1 MSSITDALPSIISI
15 PPDSSHLLL
24 DSRFRSKFDS
34 IGDFGS
40 YLNNGV
46 VAKELQYNS
55 LFWSFPIF
63 THNLGNNEIFFRVH
77 GNAAGDNQVFAAYIR
92 PWVTFT
98 QFDGNSGGGGGFNT
112 PLVGSYGYEL
122 ALALNDSRKKESNA
136 VAYGITVGGVAVVFS
151 VVYNPS
157 VGFLIS
163 ANAGATQ
170 VAFRFE
176 SCSWFSEAT
185 NVHGFGQYD
194 VASGVMQPK
203 YFLDPTI
210 FYNGYIS
217 DTIPNL
223 TISKYL
229 IAYSEELSRER
240 KLPSFKNFSDS
251 SGNGQDHFNNEMAII
266 PVLLSYVGQYN
277 NFPTINSSVISVR
290 SGSETQY
297 VRIRLVDNQNR
308 KVLSGNP
315 LRNFLQ
321 DVNTP
326 ASLVLIAFNSAV
338 GYRNTNYMNYL
349 LFGNATANTSYQN
362 PMSNYLYGDPLTYCL
377 PDDLVHDITV
387 IY

>member
-1 MSSITDALPSIISI
+1 
-15 PPDSSHLLL
+15 
-24 DSRFRSKFDS
+24 
-34 IGDFGS
+34 
-40 YLNNGV
+40 
-46 VAKELQYNS
+46 
-55 LFWSFPIF
+55 
-63 THNLGNNEIFFRVH
+63 
-77 GNAAGDNQVFAAYIR
+77 
-92 PWVTFT
+92 
-98 QFDGNSGGGGGFNT
+98 
-112 PLVGSYGYEL
+112 
-122 ALALNDSRKKESNA
+122 
-136 VAYGITVGGVAVVFS
+136 
-151 VVYNPS
+151 
-157 VGFLIS
+157 
-163 ANAGATQ
+163 
-170 VAFRFE
+170 
-176 SCSWFSEAT
+176 
-185 NVHGFGQYD
+185 
-194 VASGVMQPK
+194 
-203 YFLDPTI
+203 
-210 FYNGYIS
+210 
-217 DTIPNL
+217 
-223 TISKYL
+223 
-229 IAYSEELSRER
+229 
-240 KLPSFKNFSDS
+240 
-251 SGNGQDHFNNEMAII
+251 MAII